1 VTNDINEVNNKM
13 SNEIKGRVTLISIET
28 LPLRILPK
36 QQQNF
41 SQL

>member
-1 VTNDINEVNNKM
+1 MNEINDKM
-13 SNEIKGRVTLISIET
+13 RNEIKGRVTLISVET